1 MEENTN
7 KLTTVKTVYAR
18 IALIL
23 LALNFLLTGYAV
35 MALTKQMDTR
45 MDNATRTATQTASTE
60 RKAQVG
66 ETERKAQVAETE

>member
-1 MEENTN
+1 MEEKNTN

-35 MALTKQMDTR
+35 MALTKQVSEKMD
-45 MDNATRTATQTASTE
+45 ATTGTVAVE
-60 RKAQVG
+60 RKAPDT
-66 ETERKAQVAETE
+66 ETE